1 MVCMCQPLSFECA
14 PGDCI
19 IGRRGEEEGYCVGQG
34 KFDIQKREGE
44 GSVAFG
50 RNFTETSASFG

>member
-1 MVCMCQPLSFECA
+1 MCA
-14 PGDCI
+14 
-19 IGRRGEEEGYCVGQG
+19 RRLYNREEGKEEGYCVGQG